1 MKKKI
6 EIAKKLIEE
15 NLNVFRCPVCRQKM
29 LLQEKSLL
37 CTTGHCFDLSRNG
50 YINLLKN
57 TIHSK
62 YDNDLFTARKTVLQN
77 GFFEKLITE
86 IGNFMLQTESI
97 IQNQDLKILDAGCG
111 EGTNLVNLTR
121 YIRRHSSRTPVGIGL
136 DISRE
141 GIHIASREFPGHI
154 WSVADLAN
162 SPLNDKQFDFIINI
176 LSPAN
181 YFEFNRIL
189 KDNGFLI
196 KVIPGVF
203 YLQEIRK
210 ILSPKSEGKPSSNKE
225 IINLFQKKFKI
236 INQQHFSYQQEI
248 NNNDILPFIEMTPLS
263 WRIKEKKVSEDNYC
277 QINKITA
284 DFIILAGIKK

>member
-1 MKKKI
+1 M
-6 EIAKKLIEE
+6 
-15 NLNVFRCPVCRQKM
+15 FP
-29 LLQEKSLL
+29 
-37 CTTGHCFDLSRNG
+37 
-50 YINLLKN
+50 
-57 TIHSK
+57 
-62 YDNDLFTARKTVLQN
+62 
-77 GFFEKLITE
+77 
-86 IGNFMLQTESI
+86 
-97 IQNQDLKILDAGCG
+97 
-111 EGTNLVNLTR
+111 
-121 YIRRHSSRTPVGIGL
+121 
-136 DISRE
+136 RE

-225 IINLFQKKFKI
+225 IINLFQKNFKI